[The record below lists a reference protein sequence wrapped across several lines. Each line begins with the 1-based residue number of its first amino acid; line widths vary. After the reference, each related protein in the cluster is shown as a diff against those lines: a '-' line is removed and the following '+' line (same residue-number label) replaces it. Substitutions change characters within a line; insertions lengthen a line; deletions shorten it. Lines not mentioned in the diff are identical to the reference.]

1 MSSLSVVNDSSVSR
15 SDVLQNTLPV
25 VVSSASSLD
34 LNANGIQSL
43 YYICTAATTMTFPVD
58 YGRYKGRVV
67 HVSGNGATVTVAQVG
82 ASSGAVY
89 AVGTV
94 ATPINN
100 AGSATLAAS
109 GTWLSLICDGLA
121 GWFVFATD
129 AL

>member
-15 SDVLQNTLPV
+15 SDVLQNTFPV

-43 YYICTAATTMTFPVD
+43 YYICTAATTITFPVD

-67 HVSGNGATVTVAQVG
+67 HVSGNGAIATVAQSG
-82 ASSGAVY
+82 ASSGAVFSVSGT
-89 AVGTV
+89 AV
-94 ATPINN
+94 NN
-100 AGSATLAAS
+100 AGSASLAIS
-109 GTWLSLICDGLA
+109 GTWVSLICDGST
-121 GWFVFATD
+121 GWLVFATD

>member
-15 SDVLQNTLPV
+15 SDVLQNTSPV

-43 YYICTAATTMTFPVD
+43 YYICTAATTMTLPVD

-67 HVSGNGATVTVAQVG
+67 HVSGNGATATVAQSG
-82 ASSGAVY
+82 ASSGAVFSVSGT
-89 AVGTV
+89 AV
-94 ATPINN
+94 NN
-100 AGSATLAAS
+100 AGSAALAVS
-109 GTWLSLICDGLA
+109 GTWVSLICDGST
-121 GWFVFATD
+121 GWLVFATD

>member
-15 SDVLQNTLPV
+15 SDVLQNTSPV

-67 HVSGNGATVTVAQVG
+67 HVSGNGATATVAQSG
-82 ASSGAVY
+82 ASSGAVFSVSGT
-89 AVGTV
+89 AV
-94 ATPINN
+94 NN
-100 AGSATLAAS
+100 AGSAALAVS
-109 GTWLSLICDGLA
+109 GTWVSLICDGST
-121 GWFVFATD
+121 GWLVFATD

>member
-15 SDVLQNTLPV
+15 SDVLQNTSPV

-43 YYICTAATTMTFPVD
+43 YYICAAATTMTFPVD

-67 HVSGNGATVTVAQVG
+67 HVSGNGAAVTVAQSG
-82 ASSGAVY
+82 ASSGAVF
-89 AVGTV
+89 AITGG
-94 ATPINN
+94 AAINA

-109 GTWLSLICDGLA
+109 GTWVSLICDGLS
-121 GWFVFATD
+121 GWLVFATD

>member
-34 LNANGIQSL
+34 LNANGIGSGL
-43 YYICTAATTMTFPVD
+43 FICTAATTITFPVD

-67 HVSGNGATVTVAQVG
+67 HVSANGAAATVAQSG
-82 ASSGAVY
+82 ASSGAVFSVSGT
-89 AVGTV
+89 AV
-94 ATPINN
+94 NN

-109 GTWLSLICDGLA
+109 GTWLSLICDGST
-121 GWFVFATD
+121 GWLVFATD